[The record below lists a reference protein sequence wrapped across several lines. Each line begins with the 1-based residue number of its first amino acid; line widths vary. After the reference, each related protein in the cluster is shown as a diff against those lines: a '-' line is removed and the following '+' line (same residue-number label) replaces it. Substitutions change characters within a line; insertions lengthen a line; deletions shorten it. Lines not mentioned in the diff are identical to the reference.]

1 MYHGIQLG
9 EADIKIQKSVQR
21 IDFARLNFRSVDAI
35 ILGNGSWE
43 KNPQGEKSTLNLS
56 LTGSKAS
63 NVMAQFG
70 FRGNNIKGGKT
81 EVHASLEWPNSPSQF
96 DVQHVTGNLNL
107 KIMDGRFK
115 DIEPGAGRIFG
126 LLSVQSLPR
135 RLSLDFKDLFKK
147 GFAFDAIEGSFAL
160 KEGNAFTDGL
170 IMNGPS
176 AKIEIN
182 GRTGLV
188 TKDYD
193 QTAIVTP
200 ALSNSIPVAS
210 ALFGP
215 VGIGAGAVYYIGQKV
230 FKSLPER
237 VDNFLKQEYS
247 IKGSW
252 AEPEI
257 ERL

>member
-1 MYHGIQLG
+1 M
-9 EADIKIQKSVQR
+9 K
-21 IDFARLNFRSVDAI
+21 F
-35 ILGNGSWE
+35 
-43 KNPQGEKSTLNLS
+43 S
-56 LTGSKAS
+56 LTGNKAS
-63 NVMAQFG
+63 KVMEQFG
-70 FRGNNIKGGKT
+70 FSGNNIKGGVT
-81 EVHASLEWPNSPSQF
+81 EINALLHWPNSPQLF
-96 DVQHVTGNLNL
+96 DLKHLSGNLDL
-107 KIMDGRFK
+107 KIVDGRFK

-147 GFAFDAIEGSFAL
+147 GFSFDNIEGSFSIDGGHAH
-160 KEGNAFTDGL
+160 TDGL
-170 IMNGPS
+170 VMNGPS
-176 AKIEIN
+176 AKIEIS

-188 TKDYD
+188 AQDYD
-193 QTAIVTP
+193 QKAIVSP

-247 IKGSW
+247 IEGSW
-252 AEPEI
+252 KSPKI